1 MRILHV
7 IPSYLPAVR
16 YGGPVFATHG
26 LCKALAARG
35 HEVRVFTTNINGPGN
50 SAVPIKLPVNL
61 EGVQV
66 RYFPCPLLRRLY
78 WAPALGRALEREIGK
93 FDAVH
98 VHSVFLWPTWAA
110 ARAAWKAGAPS
121 GLSPSGMLPRD
132 LTSRRSWL
140 VTSSCILL
148 IAR

>member
-16 YGGPVFATHG
+16 YGGPIFAAHA

-35 HEVRVFTTNINGPGN
+35 HEVQVFTTNIDGSGTSP
-50 SAVPIKLPVNL
+50 VPVGLPVNL

-78 WAPALGRALEREIGK
+78 WAPALAHCLANEVGK
-93 FDAVH
+93 LNIIH
-98 VHSVFLWPTWAA
+98 LHS
-110 ARAAWKAGAPS
+110 
-121 GLSPSGMLPRD
+121 
-132 LTSRRSWL
+132 
-140 VTSSCILL
+140 
-148 IAR
+148 